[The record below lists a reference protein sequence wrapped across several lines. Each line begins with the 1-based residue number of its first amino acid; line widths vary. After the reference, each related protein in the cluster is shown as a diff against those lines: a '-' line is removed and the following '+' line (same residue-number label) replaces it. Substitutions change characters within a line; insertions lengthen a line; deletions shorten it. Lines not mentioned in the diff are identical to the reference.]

1 MGRLIL
7 GVPTR
12 TPTSLVL
19 NKLKWVLMSDRWKFH
34 QCKMVF
40 QAINN
45 LAPPYICNLFC
56 KMSNIHSHVTRNSRN
71 NSVKL
76 LSVKSEM
83 GRASYVHTSS
93 VIWNSLPNDVKNSQT
108 ILQFVNTFWRS
119 VKINS
124 RNAGP

>member
-1 MGRLIL
+1 
-7 GVPTR
+7 
-12 TPTSLVL
+12 
-19 NKLKWVLMSDRWKFH
+19 
-34 QCKMVF
+34 
-40 QAINN
+40 
-45 LAPPYICNLFC
+45 
-56 KMSNIHSHVTRNSRN
+56 MSNIHSHVTRNSRN
-71 NSVKL
+71 NLVKL
-76 LSVKSEM
+76 LSLKSEM